1 MRATETISS
10 REHSQT
16 GGVALK
22 VLKRIL
28 KEGKIKLKIET
39 LDDLWHL
46 YNVVGPGDQVISRT
60 MRRVRVGDES
70 GRKQESVRKPMT
82 LLGTVLEGPNDLVN
96 IGSHHTIN
104 VEPGRTLTIIKEHWP
119 GYLLTRLKQAEKTQ
133 GTPVCLIVTIEDGMA
148 ELFLAA
154 DFGLSNGV
162 RVRTTISRKR
172 GDQKSHDKTMK
183 EFFTSVTLAV
193 RSQIEQN
200 DIGLIV
206 IAGPGFVKDHF
217 KTHLMS
223 AGVKDLPSV
232 VAESSNSIG
241 IPGAKEILFR
251 GIIGK
256 AIKGLKLEAETQL
269 VEKLIEHLAKD
280 NGLAAY
286 GDDEVKKAVQFGAVE
301 TLLITDKKLRE
312 GTDEQRRK
320 MDRLIRDVEKI
331 RAEFHIVST
340 DHPAGNQLQN
350 LSGIAATLRFRIDK

>member
-1 MRATETISS
+1 M
-10 REHSQT
+10 
-16 GGVALK
+16 K

-28 KEGKIKLKIET
+28 KEGKIKLKVET

-82 LLGTVLEGPNDLVN
+82 LKISVEDVSFHSFSNRVRILGTVLEGPNDLVN

-104 VEPGRTLTIIKEHWP
+104 VEPGRTLTILKEHWP

-154 DFGLSNGV
+154 DFGLSKGV

-183 EFFTSVTLAV
+183 EFFSSVTLAV
-193 RSQIEQN
+193 QSQIEQN

-217 KTHLMS
+217 KKHLIS

-232 VAESSNSIG
+232 AAESANSIG

-269 VEKLIEHLAKD
+269 IEKLIEHLAKD

-312 GTDEQRRK
+312 GTNEQRRK

-350 LSGIAATLRFRIDK
+350 LSGIAAILRFKMKQ

>member
-1 MRATETISS
+1 
-10 REHSQT
+10 
-16 GGVALK
+16 LK

-28 KEGKIKLKIET
+28 KEGKIKLKVET

-60 MRRVRVGDES
+60 MRRVRVGEDD
-70 GRKQESVRKPMT
+70 GRKQDSVRKPMT
-82 LLGTVLEGPNDLVN
+82 LKISVEDVSFHTFSNRVRILGTVLDGPDDLVN

-104 VEPGRTLTIIKEHWP
+104 VESGRTLTIIKEHWP

-154 DFGLSNGV
+154 DFGLSKGV

-172 GDQKSHDKTMK
+172 GDQKSYDKTMR

-217 KTHLMS
+217 KTHLIS

-232 VAESSNSIG
+232 VAESANSIG

-286 GDDEVKKAVQFGAVE
+286 GDDEVRKAVQFGAVE

-350 LSGIAATLRFRIDK
+350 LSGIAAILRFKMNQ